1 MKTEIVSI
9 FVKVEGHGHVAGAIG
24 CAVPS
29 GVAYVFVAAGWTELA
44 SSPSWS
50 IVFTPECTPLPDPG
64 DTVELKVEVPTKEA
78 TERLL
83 EQYRCKIGGVI
94 RQRPFKL
101 APALGDFFVSK
112 DGAIVL
118 HHIASLERFYDT
130 PREAS

>member
-9 FVKVEGHGHVAGAIG
+9 FVKVEGHGHVSGAIG

-29 GVAYVFVAAGWTELA
+29 GIAPVFSAAGWTELA
-44 SSPSWS
+44 SSPTWS
-50 IVFTPECTPLPDPG
+50 IVFTPEGTPLPDPG

-78 TERLL
+78 TEQLL
-83 EQYRCKIGGVI
+83 EQYRDKIGNVF

-101 APALGDFFVSK
+101 APALGDFIVSK
-112 DGAIVL
+112 DGGIVL

-130 PREAS
+130 PRVTS